1 MSSVPSP
8 QIHNHLFSFAGI
20 EGKVVLMA
28 PCHSALHLTPARY
41 LITIN
46 DQALDSGVISTPDD
60 GVALIGGSAVMC
72 EEFVE
77 QGAQHTTLRAAS
89 VHD

>member
-8 QIHNHLFSFAGI
+8 YIHNHLFRFADI
-20 EGKVVLMA
+20 EGKVVLME
-28 PCHSALHLTPARY
+28 PCHSAWHLTPVLC
-41 LITIN
+41 LITTS
-46 DQALDSGVISTPDD
+46 DQAYDSGVISKPDD

-72 EEFVE
+72 EEYVE